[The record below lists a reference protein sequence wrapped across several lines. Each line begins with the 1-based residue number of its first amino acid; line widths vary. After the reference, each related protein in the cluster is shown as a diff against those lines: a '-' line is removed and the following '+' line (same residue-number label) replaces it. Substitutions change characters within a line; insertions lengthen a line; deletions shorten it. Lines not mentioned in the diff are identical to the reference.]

1 MKNIYRIFTLSIF
14 FLAMLCISAYGAEVP
29 EEIKNKGSQYYMQ
42 SHVFDCDNDFVLYF
56 DGATLHAGF
65 EFADTKEYQLS
76 VRSLETYQWVYTAGI
91 INEASPDIEADF
103 SSFPYGPYLIR
114 VAFTSS
120 GNVYTDGY
128 QIVDIEATK
137 LTNGTCIFDID
148 SNCKSFEF
156 QLDVYECIPEEDF
169 GYYTEYLVPS
179 PGSEQYELIKPVVDA
194 VTEGLTTDY
203 DKARAIYTW
212 VADNIYY
219 DMPAFREGYNKDAAD
234 PVMVMKTKRA
244 VCAGYSQVLSI
255 MFHMAGMPCIY
266 TTGDCSGIG
275 HAWNLACIDG
285 VWCFID
291 STWGSGNVY
300 DNDTFTKGNV
310 NYQYFATTAQ
320 FISASRTLDRG
331 FSNICINGVE
341 YSILYYP
348 TLGKYQALVRDY
360 FPRATDTVY
369 IRDYIATVPVTDIDE
384 NCFTSGDNIK
394 NIYIPETIKLINNS
408 FFNVDNLNMYIL
420 GKDTN
425 LYYIDPS
432 CDNLTVYMPFSS
444 KHFKGEDAYRY
455 KVVNTD
461 FELKSLSI
469 DGNTLTVTVHNGL
482 LKPQPVLALA
492 IYDNNGVLRKM
503 QSRLTK
509 KDTETYTFDIT
520 GYGAEYTAK
529 ALMLGN
535 FTTISPYTTALEQRL
550 SQVIDSMVT
559 LESFHKY
566 LPEDDE
572 TQIYTYEGE
581 CHSID
586 VTFNDQTFTAEN
598 DYIYIYDGMDNLI
611 GTYTGDALSG
621 KTVNVLGN
629 TVKIR
634 LVTDEK
640 GAAYGYKTTSIIVI
654 K

>member
-1 MKNIYRIFTLSIF
+1 
-14 FLAMLCISAYGAEVP
+14 
-29 EEIKNKGSQYYMQ
+29 
-42 SHVFDCDNDFVLYF
+42 
-56 DGATLHAGF
+56 
-65 EFADTKEYQLS
+65 
-76 VRSLETYQWVYTAGI
+76 
-91 INEASPDIEADF
+91 
-103 SSFPYGPYLIR
+103 
-114 VAFTSS
+114 
-120 GNVYTDGY
+120 
-128 QIVDIEATK
+128 
-137 LTNGTCIFDID
+137 
-148 SNCKSFEF
+148 
-156 QLDVYECIPEEDF
+156 
-169 GYYTEYLVPS
+169 
-179 PGSEQYELIKPVVDA
+179 
-194 VTEGLTTDY
+194 
-203 DKARAIYTW
+203 
-212 VADNIYY
+212 
-219 DMPAFREGYNKDAAD
+219 MPAFREGYNKDAAD

-348 TLGKYQALVRDY
+348 TLGKYQAIVRDY